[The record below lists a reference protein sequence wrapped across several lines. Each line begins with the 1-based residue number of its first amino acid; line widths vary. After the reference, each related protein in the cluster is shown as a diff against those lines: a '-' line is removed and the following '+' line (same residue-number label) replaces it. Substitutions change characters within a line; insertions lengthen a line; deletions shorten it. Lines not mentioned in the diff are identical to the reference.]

1 MDRDESG
8 IRVSSCRV
16 IKRAV
21 HSQPEASATRR
32 TVGAGGFAD
41 GDYHTYRQDHSLDPY
56 RRLWSLS
63 SASLTSRRVQ
73 LTLSRRPQPWNLN
86 SSSEG
91 RWVEVVNREEL
102 WEEMEEVEP
111 ARHWSGLRMT
121 S

>member
-63 SASLTSRRVQ
+63 SASLTSIRSTYLIATAPTLESKQQ
-73 LTLSRRPQPWNLN
+73 L
-86 SSSEG
+86 
-91 RWVEVVNREEL
+91 
-102 WEEMEEVEP
+102 
-111 ARHWSGLRMT
+111 
-121 S
+121 